1 MMGMNKIL
9 PRKLITFS
17 LIIVTLSL
25 ALSALF
31 LGSQMVEVQ
40 KKVRDLQSQV
50 SYYENMTDTLQA
62 QAIDLEAQISRLQN
76 PIANVT
82 LSAISVGPWYA
93 GAYAPPP
100 YSKDINI
107 TLQNIGTRRIGGMT
121 LDFKVEGNTTNIDPF
136 SIAVI
141 SGQLGVLHVQ
151 ESKSMAVRLITP
163 TTDLTQALEDCQLII
178 TLMLDKEVLD
188 RKAVTIGG

>member
-1 MMGMNKIL
+1 MMNISKIL
-9 PRKLITFS
+9 PRKLITLS

-25 ALSALF
+25 AFSTF
-31 LGSQMVEVQ
+31 FVGSQMVEAQ
-40 KKVRDLQSQV
+40 KKLRDLQSQV
-50 SYYENMTDTLQA
+50 AYYENITDTLQA
-62 QAIDLEAQISRLQN
+62 QADDLEAQISRLQN

-82 LSAISVGPWYA
+82 FTAISVGPWYA

-107 TLQNIGTRRIGGMT
+107 TLQNIGTMRIGGMT
-121 LDFKVEGNTTNIDPF
+121 LDFKVEGNTTNVDPF
-136 SIAVI
+136 STAII

-163 TTDLTQALEDCQLII
+163 TIDLTRALADCQLII

-188 RKAVTIGG
+188 RKTVTIGG

>member
-1 MMGMNKIL
+1 MSKIS
-9 PRKLITFS
+9 PRKLVAFS
-17 LIIVTLSL
+17 LVIVILSL
-25 ALSALF
+25 AFSAVF
-31 LGSQMVEVQ
+31 LGSQMVEAQ
-40 KKVRDLQSQV
+40 KKVRDLQSQIA
-50 SYYENMTDTLQA
+50 YYENMTDTLQT
-62 QAIDLEAQISRLQN
+62 QASDLEAQINRLQD
-76 PIANVT
+76 PIDNVT
-82 LSAISVGPWYA
+82 FTAISVGPWYT

-107 TLQNIGTRRIGGMT
+107 TLQNIGTRKIGGVT

-163 TTDLTQALEDCQLII
+163 TIDLTQALEDCQLII

-188 RKAVTIGG
+188 RKTVTIGG